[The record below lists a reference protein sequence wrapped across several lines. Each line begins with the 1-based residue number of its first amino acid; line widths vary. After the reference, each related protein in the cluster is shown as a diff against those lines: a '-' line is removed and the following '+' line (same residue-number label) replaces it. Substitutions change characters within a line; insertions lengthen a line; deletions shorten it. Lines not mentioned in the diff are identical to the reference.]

1 MFLFSETSLRI
12 ATNFSE
18 NDELSLIICSLKHVF
33 CAGFLSVWLW
43 TILERNLFRKF
54 AKSPGCKSIT
64 WQEMKTRKFWWNNF
78 DDNWWNFEQLNSGQ
92 LYTNQT
98 RSSKFSTSEA
108 TLCEANCICLYN
120 RLITEL
126 QSIRRNSR
134 YTNADRDD
142 CIKTLDL
149 FLRAANEPS
158 VLDSVSN
165 MKALVLVG
173 TFNLEKALIET
184 FSMIVKTLPMVRFQV

>member
-1 MFLFSETSLRI
+1 MITDG
-12 ATNFSE
+12 T
-18 NDELSLIICSLKHVF
+18 LSN
-33 CAGFLSVWLW
+33 A
-43 TILERNLFRKF
+43 
-54 AKSPGCKSIT
+54 
-64 WQEMKTRKFWWNNF
+64 
-78 DDNWWNFEQLNSGQ
+78 NSGQ

-120 RLITEL
+120 RVITEL
-126 QSIRRNSR
+126 QSICRNSR

-158 VLDSVSN
+158 VGSIDS
-165 MKALVLVG
+165 
-173 TFNLEKALIET
+173 
-184 FSMIVKTLPMVRFQV
+184 

>member
-120 RLITEL
+120 RVITQL
-126 QSIRRNSR
+126 QSICRNSR
-134 YTNADRDD
+134 YTNAARDD
-142 CIKTLDL
+142 CIKTLDHFFCSHPAVSHFVCNTGL
-149 FLRAANEPS
+149 LRKNSNLSSEQRRKKCFVS
-158 VLDSVSN
+158 VL
-165 MKALVLVG
+165 KTFPVLR
-173 TFNLEKALIET
+173 
-184 FSMIVKTLPMVRFQV
+184 PP